1 MKRAAIEIIG
11 KQNCTGCWACFN
23 VCPVKVI
30 RMELDDE
37 GFMYPVVNSIKCT
50 GCGLC
55 QEKCPVIK
63 ESKNESL
70 VEPLIYAAWS
80 NDNETRLVSSS
91 GGIFSE
97 IARKVLNER
106 GVIFGVRFNKDFIVE
121 HAFCKDEQSLSE
133 LRGSKYI
140 QSHVGDAYLK
150 SIKSAKQGNLV
161 LFVGTP
167 CQIAAL
173 NKFVEGEDFSS
184 KVITCDLICH
194 GVPSEIIFKEYLK
207 SLSNKYKGNLVNYS
221 FRDKSHGWDKFS
233 IHAEFDNGKMYIKEH
248 KFDPFYIGFLKNLYL
263 RPSCYHCR
271 FSRVPRVA
279 DITLGD
285 FWGIQKELKDQRGVS
300 LVSCNTKKG
309 EDFLNLITSI
319 TKVLVSITDMNLSN
333 KRFVNGELKMNNQ
346 RNAFYNLLTER
357 GFKVAARQY
366 LRGPSAFQ
374 KVLRRAKYLVKR
386 LVYFGN

>member
-23 VCPVKVI
+23 ACPVKAI

-80 NDNETRLVSSS
+80 NDNEIRLVSSS

-233 IHAEFDNGKMYIKEH
+233 IHAEFDNGKIYIKEH

-285 FWGIQKELKDQRGVS
+285 FWGIQKELRDQRGVS

-319 TKVLVSITDMNLSN
+319 TKILVSITDMNLSN

-357 GFKVAARQY
+357 GFKVAARRY